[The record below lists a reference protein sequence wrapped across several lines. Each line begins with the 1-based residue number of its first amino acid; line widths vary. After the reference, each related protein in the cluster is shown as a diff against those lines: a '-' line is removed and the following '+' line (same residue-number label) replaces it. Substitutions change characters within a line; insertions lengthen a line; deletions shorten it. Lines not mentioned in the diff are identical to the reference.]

1 MASGA
6 SVNSQNLTNN
16 NQASI
21 PTKLNFDLHLACK
34 QALRYIQKLEKELIR
49 MKRQVDV
56 SLKMKD
62 INHEALKRRDNM
74 IGFLS
79 KENTNFSEKIN
90 EVVRTQND
98 EIQKR
103 V

>member
-1 MASGA
+1 
-6 SVNSQNLTNN
+6 
-16 NQASI
+16 
-21 PTKLNFDLHLACK
+21 
-34 QALRYIQKLEKELIR
+34 

-62 INHEALKRRDNM
+62 INHEALKRRDHM

-90 EVVRTQND
+90 EVIRTQD
-98 EIQKR
+98 DVIQKR